1 MPLIFTHF
9 AFCCVVV
16 VEYWILQFKKDE
28 GFLKKVQLRAMEIT
42 RGLENL
48 SYEKI
53 LRDLGLFIWRKGG

>member
-1 MPLIFTHF
+1 
-9 AFCCVVV
+9 